1 MVDYV
6 SKLDFTEPLLS
17 KVMVDDMLF
26 NVEYENFSAYQ
37 WDRPNR
43 TRNGSAA
50 KP

>member
-26 NVEYENFSAYQ
+26 NVEYEKFSAY
-37 WDRPNR
+37 
-43 TRNGSAA
+43 
-50 KP
+50 